1 MKQTKLIELRNQF
14 GLTQQDIVKVLGI
27 SEGAYSQKETGKRG
41 FNQKEMSLIFTIF
54 KAHDPHLNMQD
65 IFFLI

>member
-27 SEGAYSQKETGKRG
+27 SEGAYSQKETGKIG

-65 IFFLI
+65 IFLI

>member
-27 SEGAYSQKETGKRG
+27 SEGAYSQKE
-41 FNQKEMSLIFTIF
+41 MSLIFTIF
-54 KAHDPHLNMQD
+54 KEHDPNLNMQD
-65 IFFLI
+65 IFLI

>member
-65 IFFLI
+65 IFLV

>member
-14 GLTQQDIVKVLGI
+14 GLT
-27 SEGAYSQKETGKRG
+27 QKETGKRG

-65 IFFLI
+65 IFLI